1 MVAHT
6 NYNAST
12 STDFVQKMTLPKNYT
27 AFLTV
32 RIDKDTADAFRTKAK
47 EFGGTSEVLREVVT
61 AFNDSRLTVR
71 PDPNRKSL
79 FNL

>member
-1 MVAHT
+1 
-6 NYNAST
+6 
-12 STDFVQKMTLPKNYT
+12 MTLPKNYT

-32 RIDKDTADAFRTKAK
+32 RIDKDTAEAFRTKAK

-61 AFNDSRLTVR
+61 AFIDDRMTVQ
-71 PDPNRKSL
+71 PNPNRKTI

>member
-1 MVAHT
+1 
-6 NYNAST
+6 
-12 STDFVQKMTLPKNYT
+12 MTLPKNYT

-47 EFGGTSEVLREVVT
+47 EFGGTSEVLREIVT
-61 AFNDSRLTVR
+61 AFNDDRLTMQ
-71 PDPNRKSL
+71 PNPNRKSL

>member
-1 MVAHT
+1 
-6 NYNAST
+6 
-12 STDFVQKMTLPKNYT
+12 MTLPKNYT

-47 EFGGTSEVLREVVT
+47 EFGGTSEVLREIVT
-61 AFNDSRLTVR
+61 AFNDNRLTMQ
-71 PDPNRKSL
+71 PNPNRKSL

>member
-1 MVAHT
+1 LQALQQIIS
-6 NYNAST
+6 N
-12 STDFVQKMTLPKNYT
+12 FMTLPKNYT

-32 RIDKDTADAFRTKAK
+32 RIDKHTADAFRTKAK
-47 EFGGTSEVLREVVT
+47 EFGGTSEVMREIVT
-61 AFNDSRLTVR
+61 AFNDNRLTVR